1 MSQYTLQGRLTQVS
15 PLPGGG
21 LHPIT
26 QLRLPASV
34 QGHAE
39 GPSHLQS
46 RRGTNASQ
54 FSPSVC
60 PVLPFLFP
68 CRHYS
73 DYHQINCMHVACH
86 FYFIKCF

>member
-1 MSQYTLQGRLTQVS
+1 MSQSTLQGRLTQVS

-39 GPSHLQS
+39 GPPHLQS
-46 RRGTNASQ
+46 RRGTSASQ
-54 FSPSVC
+54 LSLS
-60 PVLPFLFP
+60 
-68 CRHYS
+68 
-73 DYHQINCMHVACH
+73 I
-86 FYFIKCF
+86 